1 MCANGKTGFEHR
13 MGKEKPN
20 PLKLQLKAQDI
31 AKYRIRGIDF
41 KPAKFNNFSANG
53 EETSIVTSTG
63 NYLVTWNFKKVRR
76 GVLNEYQVK
85 ELTTNPVDNQFQ
97 LDREEK
103 ILVTD

>member
-1 MCANGKTGFEHR
+1 

-31 AKYRIRGIDF
+31 AKFRIRAIDF

-63 NYLVTWNFKKVRR
+63 NYLVTWNFKKVMR